1 MSGPSLDLMV
11 LSEPRLR
18 LPNDVIT
25 VCLSSVSVVSSSSF
39 DFCAVEAEKRPS
51 ENLGQV
57 LFGERIEPSPYK
69 VPRGGWGHGCQGR
82 GSQEGDSVGGGGRPP
97 EGPPA

>member
-1 MSGPSLDLMV
+1 MFY
-11 LSEPRLR
+11 RL
-18 LPNDVIT
+18 LPWFPPP
-25 VCLSSVSVVSSSSF
+25 SF

-69 VPRGGWGHGCQGR
+69 VPPSGGG
-82 GSQEGDSVGGGGRPP
+82 QEG
-97 EGPPA
+97 AL